1 MSYAKNYNEM
11 LDQWS
16 LAIRKLVSLIAF
28 GLCIFGF
35 VWLCRGQIDKYRS
48 KQTIVSEHWELS
60 TSKRPLSILLFCHK
74 HPVSQQA
81 TTTVIDTGL
90 KYFGY
95 LGGKNRKDT
104 KKNATSD
111 VESILKLEP
120 PDMKLKG
127 MPYILYEKS

>member
-1 MSYAKNYNEM
+1 MLCNNDM
-11 LDQWS
+11 LDKCTW
-16 LAIRKLVSLIAF
+16 AIRKLTSLTAF

-60 TSKRPLSILLFCHK
+60 TSKRLLPILLFCHK

-81 TTTVIDTGL
+81 TKTVINTGL
-90 KYFGY
+90 KYIGY
-95 LGGKNRKDT
+95 YGGKNSKDT
-104 KKNATSD
+104 KKNATSN
-111 VESILKLEP
+111 VESILKLDP

-127 MPYILYEKS
+127 IPYILYQKL

>member
-1 MSYAKNYNEM
+1 M

-16 LAIRKLVSLIAF
+16 WALRKVISLAAF

-60 TSKRPLSILLFCHK
+60 TSKRLLPILLFCHK
-74 HPVSQQA
+74 RPVSQQA
-81 TTTVIDTGL
+81 TKTVINTGL
-90 KYFGY
+90 KYIGY
-95 LGGKNRKDT
+95 YGGKNTKDT

-111 VESILKLEP
+111 VESILKVDP
-120 PDMKLKG
+120 PDMTLKG
-127 MPYILYEKS
+127 MPYILY

>member
-1 MSYAKNYNEM
+1 M

-16 LAIRKLVSLIAF
+16 WATRKLLSLTAF

-60 TSKRPLSILLFCHK
+60 TSKRLLPILLFCHK
-74 HPVSQQA
+74 RPVSQKA
-81 TTTVIDTGL
+81 TKTVINTGW
-90 KYFGY
+90 KYIGY
-95 LGGKNRKDT
+95 GGGKSSKDT

-111 VESILKLEP
+111 VESILKLDP

-127 MPYILYEKS
+127 KACKLYLQS

>member
-1 MSYAKNYNEM
+1 MCKNNNDM

-16 LAIRKLVSLIAF
+16 LAIRKLISFTAF

-60 TSKRPLSILLFCHK
+60 TSKRLLPILLFCHK
-74 HPVSQQA
+74 RPVSQQA
-81 TTTVIDTGL
+81 TKTVINTGL
-90 KYFGY
+90 KYIGY
-95 LGGKNRKDT
+95 YGGKNTKDT

-111 VESILKLEP
+111 VESILKVDP

-127 MPYILYEKS
+127 MPYILY

>member
-1 MSYAKNYNEM
+1 M
-11 LDQWS
+11 LDQCSWALRKGIS
-16 LAIRKLVSLIAF
+16 LTAF

-60 TSKRPLSILLFCHK
+60 TSKRLLPILLFCHK

-81 TTTVIDTGL
+81 TKAVINTGL
-90 KYFGY
+90 KYIGY
-95 LGGKNRKDT
+95 YGGKNTKDT

-111 VESILKLEP
+111 VESILKLDP

-127 MPYILYEKS
+127 MPYILY